1 MAVSNADITLNV
13 EAKVELTKK
22 EYELLADRY
31 KNAQDLGDIAGV
43 VSDLSDF
50 QNALKSAS
58 MALGDFGE
66 EGGSDEAAAIKARTS
81 KIAKARSAAGTVASE
96 ELKVLKS
103 TFGILQ
109 DVHQRLVQASPL
121 LQSIESLFNLAVQ
134 LFFMPLGTKL
144 ATEMLPA
151 ILELV
156 DNVMEIWEGFEG
168 KTLGELLG
176 DTIELGAEIFGEYFK
191 DLGKQ
196 LSEEGGILGSIGKVL
211 YGLGDF
217 IEDHG
222 EQLLSMITTLG
233 AFIMN
238 NLDWLV
244 GFLVGLK
251 TMQYMMGM
259 AQIAASAGA
268 SIPFVGSLVGA
279 SIAGGLIA
287 GIATTS
293 GLSSSGLDTYTPK
306 STAPTGNYFGSN
318 STTNLTINVNG
329 YTDTDLTGKI
339 TDAINNNTNLSRLRG
354 VY

>member
-13 EAKVELTKK
+13 AAKVELTKK

-66 EGGSDEAAAIKARTS
+66 GDDEAIAIKRRTS
-81 KIAKARSAAGTVASE
+81 KVSKARSAVGTVADE
-96 ELKVLKS
+96 GLKVLKD
-103 TFGILQ
+103 TFGIIQ
-109 DVHQRLVQASPL
+109 DVYQRLVQASPL
-121 LQSIESLFNLAVQ
+121 LTSIESLFNLAVQ

-156 DNVMEIWEGFEG
+156 DSVMEIWEGFEG
-168 KTLGELLG
+168 KSLGELLE
-176 DTIELGAEIFGEYFK
+176 DTIKLGAKIFGEYFQ

-196 LSEEGGILGSIGKVL
+196 LAEEGGILGSIGKVL
-211 YGLGDF
+211 FGLGDF

-222 EQLLSMITTLG
+222 EGMLKMITNIG
-233 AFIMN
+233 SFIME
-238 NLDWLV
+238 NLNWLV

-251 TMQYMMGM
+251 AMQYMMGM
-259 AQIAASAGA
+259 AQIAASLGAGA
-268 SIPFVGSLVGA
+268 GVVGTLVGV
-279 SIAGGLIA
+279 SVVGGILAGSAA
-287 GIATTS
+287 GS
-293 GLSSSGLDTYTPK
+293 VFSSSGINSYTP
-306 STAPTGNYFGSN
+306 PTNVPRGEGIMTN
-318 STTNLTINVNG
+318 STTNNSFYING
-329 YTDTDLTGKI
+329 YTDSDLKDKI
-339 TDAINNNTNLSRLRG
+339 TSVINDNVNLGRLRG
-354 VY
+354 GMS